1 MPTIINKKDSLPKED
16 SSNQEQSRGIFSRR
30 EEKPENKHYKEEVPR
45 WKLDEIVLN
54 PMVRDTL
61 EDVIVFCKNKDVFIE
76 KWGLDKFLKGTAS
89 IGINLY
95 GDPGTGKSISA
106 EAIANAL
113 GKNIIMADYSE
124 LIDSKWGNTEKFLT
138 ALFKQAEE
146 SGSVIFI
153 DEADGLL
160 GKRANTDSNSAAM
173 NDVKSHLL
181 KLVDRSNVIVIYATN
196 LFENFDRAFFR
207 RILYHIK
214 YPLPSTE
221 ELVELWKM
229 HIGDENIPKCDD
241 DFSYESIAELS
252 QGLSGGDIKNI
263 TLKLCVKLAAD
274 KIPYLSNTSIKQ
286 EVGKYKESL
295 EDSKGLL
302 KGRKLTESEKEELKK
317 DDPETYNKVK

>member
-1 MPTIINKKDSLPKED
+1 MPTILNRKISLLQDED
-16 SSNQEQSRGIFSRR
+16 STQNERNNLFSGRGESP
-30 EEKPENKHYKEEVPR
+30 EKKQYKEETPR
-45 WKLDEIVLN
+45 WSLDEIILN
-54 PMVRDTL
+54 ASVRDTL

-95 GDPGTGKSISA
+95 GEPGTGKSISA

-113 GKNIIMADYSE
+113 GKKIIMADYSE
-124 LIDSKWGNTEKFLT
+124 LIDSKWGNTEKFLS

-146 SGSVIFI
+146 SGSIIFI

-160 GKRANTDSNSAAM
+160 GKRSSSDSNSAAM

-214 YPLPSTE
+214 YPIPSTE
-221 ELVELWKM
+221 ELAELWKM
-229 HIGDENIPKCDD
+229 HVGDENIPKSDD
-241 DFSYESIAELS
+241 DFSYETIAELS
-252 QGLSGGDIKNI
+252 HGLSGGDIKNI
-263 TLKLCVKLAAD
+263 TLKLCVKLAAE
-274 KIPYLSNTSIKQ
+274 KIPWLSNTNIKQ
-286 EVGKYKESL
+286 EVEKYKESL

-302 KGRKLTESEKEELKK
+302 KGRKLTESEREELKR
-317 DDPETYNKVK
+317 DDPEIYDKVK